1 RVRRVRSREILVLCF
16 NRNACLELRRRIRA
30 LVEDD
35 ARGMVISTYHGLAL
49 RLLGRSM
56 VDLAQDESRKDID
69 FKGLLREAT
78 QWLQGK
84 AEVIGADPETLRE
97 SLLGDVS
104 HILID
109 EYQDVDEDEYNFIRA
124 LSGIDT
130 DPDAKLPTMLA

>member
-1 RVRRVRSREILVLCF
+1 
-16 NRNACLELRRRIRA
+16 
-30 LVEDD
+30 
-35 ARGMVISTYHGLAL
+35 GMVVSTYHGLAL

-56 VDLAQDESRKDID
+56 VDLVQDEARKDID
-69 FKGLLREAT
+69 FKGLLQEAT

-84 AEVIGADPETLRE
+84 AEVIGADPENLRE

-130 DPDAKLPTMLA
+130 DPEAKLPTMLAVGDDDQSIYRFKGANVAFIRQFTKDYNAA